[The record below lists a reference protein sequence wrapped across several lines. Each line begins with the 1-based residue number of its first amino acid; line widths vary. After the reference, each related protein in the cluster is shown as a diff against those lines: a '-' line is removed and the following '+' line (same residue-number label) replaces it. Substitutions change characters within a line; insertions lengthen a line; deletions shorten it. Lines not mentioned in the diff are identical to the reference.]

1 MKRRLS
7 IGLGILAIAVA
18 IPFVS
23 GTPVLAELQQA
34 GSSIVKNILAPK
46 VKLNLGAEKKV
57 ISVDAQGKQQIS
69 WKALDGSAVQP
80 GDVLRYTLVSENAG
94 DKSAKDL
101 KLTQPIPAQTLY
113 TLDSAKANGAKLTYS
128 IDGGKTFVEKPLVTV
143 KLANGQEVQKPAPAS
158 SYTHI
163 RWDYSNSLAPLA
175 TVRAAYE
182 VAVK

>member
-7 IGLGILAIAVA
+7 IGLGLLAVALA
-18 IPFVS
+18 IPFAS

-34 GSSIVKNILAPK
+34 GSAVVKNILAPK

-57 ISVDAQGKQQIS
+57 VSVDAQGKQQVT
-69 WKALDGSAVQP
+69 WKAFQGTVQP

-94 DKSAKDL
+94 DKSAKSL
-101 KLTQPIPAQTLY
+101 KLVQPIPAQTLY
-113 TLDSAKANGAKLTYS
+113 SLGSAKANGATLTYS
-128 IDGGKTFVEKPLVTV
+128 INGGKTFVEKPMVTV
-143 KLANGQEVQKPAPAS
+143 KLANGQVVQKPAPAS
-158 SYTHI
+158 AYTHI

-175 TVRAAYE
+175 AVRAAYE

>member
-7 IGLGILAIAVA
+7 IGLSILAVAAA

-46 VKLNLGAEKKV
+46 VKLNLGAEKQV
-57 ISVDAQGKQQIS
+57 VSFDAQGKQQIT
-69 WKALDGSAVQP
+69 WQALDGASVKP
-80 GDVLRYTLVSENAG
+80 GDVLRYTLLSENAG
-94 DKSAKDL
+94 DKPAKEL
-101 KLTQPIPAQTLY
+101 KLTQPVPAQTIFV
-113 TLDSAKANGAKLTYS
+113 LDSAKANGAQLTYS
-128 IDGGKTFVEKPLVTV
+128 IDGGKSFVAKPMVTV
-143 KLANGQEVQKPAPAS
+143 KLASGQEVQKPAPAS
-158 SYTHI
+158 SYTHV

-175 TVRAAYE
+175 SVRAAYE

>member
-7 IGLGILAIAVA
+7 IGLSILAVAAAV
-18 IPFVS
+18 PFIS

-57 ISVDAQGKQQIS
+57 TSVDAQGKQQIS
-69 WKALDGSAVQP
+69 WKALDGAAVQP

-94 DKSAKDL
+94 DKAAKDL

-113 TLDSAKANGAKLTYS
+113 TLDSAKANGAALTYS
-128 IDGGKTFVEKPLVTV
+128 IDGGKTFVEKPMVTV
-143 KLANGQEVQKPAPAS
+143 KLASGQEVQKPAPAS

>member
-7 IGLGILAIAVA
+7 IGLSILAVAAA
-18 IPFVS
+18 IPFIS
-23 GTPVLAELQQA
+23 GTPVLAQLQQA

-57 ISVDAQGKQQIS
+57 TSVDAQGKQQIS
-69 WKALDGSAVQP
+69 WKALDGAAVQP

-94 DKSAKDL
+94 DKPANSL
-101 KLTQPIPAQTLY
+101 KLTQPVPAQTLY
-113 TLDSAKANGAKLTYS
+113 TVGSAKANGASLSYS
-128 IDGGKTFVEKPLVTV
+128 INGGKTFVEKPMVTV
-143 KLANGQEVQKPAPAS
+143 KLANGEEVQKPAPAS